1 LQAVILAGGLGTRLG
16 SLLRDLPKPMAPV
29 AGRPV
34 LEHQIEA
41 LRNQGVGEVI
51 LCVGHL
57 SVAIEQHLGDGER
70 LGVRIRYAR
79 EERPLGTAGA
89 IRNAARHIAAE
100 PFLAMN
106 GDTLVP
112 DADYRALLRSHA
124 QRASASPETLATLL
138 VTHPPDPGAYGVI
151 DLDETSGRVLR
162 FREKAP
168 VDPATAWISA
178 GVYVLDPSLLD
189 RIPADRPVSIE
200 FDVFPRL
207 LEEGRTVWG
216 QVYDGFFGDM
226 GTPEGYRRVDEY
238 MRLEQEGEPT

>member
-1 LQAVILAGGLGTRLG
+1 
-16 SLLRDLPKPMAPV
+16 
-29 AGRPV
+29 
-34 LEHQIEA
+34 
-41 LRNQGVGEVI
+41 
-51 LCVGHL
+51 
-57 SVAIEQHLGDGER
+57 
-70 LGVRIRYAR
+70 
-79 EERPLGTAGA
+79 
-89 IRNAARHIAAE
+89 
-100 PFLAMN
+100 
-106 GDTLVP
+106 
-112 DADYRALLRSHA
+112 
-124 QRASASPETLATLL
+124 

-178 GVYVLDPSLLD
+178 GVYVLEPSLLD

-226 GTPEGYRRVDEY
+226 GTPEGYRRVDEH